1 MEAKGIL
8 PRISSCWS
16 DLDICAPASL
26 VGTNT
31 KLWVLGTKHDAVD
44 DAVDAVLFSHDCAR
58 FLGCVSHRRR
68 AVVVQLVSVPRPIV
82 QQMPK
87 LLQSLLG
94 YHRFGIGVDG
104 RDPVDVLENGDEI
117 ETYWSPDARLAD
129 EQPAY
134 ADRSRL

>member
-1 MEAKGIL
+1 
-8 PRISSCWS
+8 
-16 DLDICAPASL
+16 
-26 VGTNT
+26 
-31 KLWVLGTKHDAVD
+31 
-44 DAVDAVLFSHDCAR
+44 
-58 FLGCVSHRRR
+58 
-68 AVVVQLVSVPRPIV
+68 
-82 QQMPK
+82 MPK

>member
-1 MEAKGIL
+1 MTIL
-8 PRISSCWS
+8 AELCSYAPTTLSTLSCS
-16 DLDICAPASL
+16 AMTVLAS
-26 VGTNT
+26 
-31 KLWVLGTKHDAVD
+31 WA
-44 DAVDAVLFSHDCAR
+44 AF
-58 FLGCVSHRRR
+58 SHRRC